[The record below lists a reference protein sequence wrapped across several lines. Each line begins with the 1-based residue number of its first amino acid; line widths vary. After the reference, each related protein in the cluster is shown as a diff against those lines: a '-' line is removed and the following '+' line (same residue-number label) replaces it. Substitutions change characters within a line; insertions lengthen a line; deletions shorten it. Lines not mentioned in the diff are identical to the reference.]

1 MSHTQNVLAAC
12 LLVAITSV
20 SASAQPAK
28 PDHAAQPPAK
38 SEPPQRDDKKAEAPL
53 ATRAGEAYPLSTCP
67 ISGGKLGSMGDPI
80 VKIYDGR
87 EVRFCCK
94 SCPPKFENDL
104 AQNIATLDKAIIN
117 DQAPLYPLKT
127 SVVSGKA
134 LPEKPVEFVY
144 GNRLVR
150 VASADEKTAFM
161 IKPDT
166 FIAEL
171 DKAAIDAQAKDYPLK
186 KCAVSGEELGS
197 MGKPIDVVV
206 GGRLI
211 RLCCKSCKKDVLND
225 PAKFIAVLDSERKNR

>member
-1 MSHTQNVLAAC
+1 MSHTQNVFAAC

-38 SEPPQRDDKKAEAPL
+38 AENPKGDDQKAEAPQGV
-53 ATRAGEAYPLSTCP
+53 RAGEAYPLSTCP
-67 ISGGKLGSMGDPI
+67 ISGSKLGSKGDPI
-80 VKIYDGR
+80 VKLYDGR

-94 SCPPKFENDL
+94 SCPPQFEKDL
-104 AQNIATLDKAIIN
+104 AKSLASLDEAIIK

-144 GNRLVR
+144 GNRMVR
-150 VASADEKTAFM
+150 VAGDEEKTAFM
-161 IKPDT
+161 KEPAK
-166 FIAEL
+166 FIGEL
-171 DKAAIDAQAKDYPLK
+171 DKAAIEAQAKDYPLK

-197 MGKPIDVVV
+197 MGKPVDVVV
-206 GGRLI
+206 GGRLV

-225 PAKFIAVLDSERKNR
+225 PAKFIAAVDGERKNH